1 MCEGILSDFGK
12 YLTLLG
18 FKSDCGIIQVVEI
31 QGYPMSEDKKNNS
44 KEPVDE
50 SKVDWSTLGEDWGKL
65 YYGNDKTPPELNK
78 PLSPNELMEALRK
91 IKD

>member
-1 MCEGILSDFGK
+1 MCA
-12 YLTLLG
+12 
-18 FKSDCGIIQVVEI
+18 
-31 QGYPMSEDKKNNS
+31 MSEKPTNEKESVNEN

>member
-1 MCEGILSDFGK
+1 M
-12 YLTLLG
+12 G

-31 QGYPMSEDKKNNS
+31 QRYPMSEDKKNNS